1 MIDLILVDGNVLT
14 QDPRRPRTEAVA
26 VGGGRVR
33 AVGDSERL
41 LALKTSKTRVL
52 SLSGQTLAPGFIDA
66 HLHLRALA
74 ESLVTAG
81 LGPDHGVASLA
92 DLKARIRAEAQA
104 LPAGAWIR
112 AGGYDENDLAEQRP
126 PNRWDLDEAAP
137 NHPVKLTH
145 RSGHAHALNS
155 LALRLVGLSKDS
167 PEPEGGLMERDW
179 DTAEPNGLLY
189 GLGDF
194 LSRRVPPLTKDELG
208 RGVSLAGRL
217 LASLGVTS
225 FQDASPRNDLSRWQD
240 LERWLDEGRL
250 ASRVTMML
258 GPAGWKAWRADRFES
273 RLSDNR
279 LRAQGV
285 KIVIDET
292 TGRLNPDQETLNR
305 IVADVHNHSGQAV
318 LHAIEPAAIEAACRA
333 VAETRQQLPRRPD
346 PRHRL
351 EHCSVCP
358 PDLAARIASL
368 GLTVAT
374 HPAFIYYNGDRYLK
388 TVPPEDQAHLYP
400 LAGLAAAGVG
410 LAAASDAPIVPPNPL
425 AGLYAAVTRRTR
437 SGAELAPHQAVSA
450 ADALRMYTMGAAHAA
465 FEEKIK
471 GVLAPGRLADLVVFS
486 ADPTQTPAED
496 LESVRV
502 TMTMVGG
509 EVVYAA

>member
-14 QDPRRPRTEAVA
+14 QDPRRPRAEAVA
-26 VGGGRVR
+26 VGGGRIR
-33 AVGDSERL
+33 AVGDSARL
-41 LALKTSKTRVL
+41 LALKTSETRVL
-52 SLSGQTLAPGFIDA
+52 SLSGQTAAPGLIDA

-92 DLKARIRAEAQA
+92 DLKARVRAEAQA

-112 AGGYDENDLAEQRP
+112 AGGYDENDLAERRP

-137 NHPVKLTH
+137 DHPVKLTH
-145 RSGHAHALNS
+145 RSGHAHVLNS
-155 LALRLVGLSKDS
+155 LALRRVGLSKDS

-179 DTAEPNGLLY
+179 DTAEPSGLLY

-194 LSRRVPPLTKDELG
+194 LARRVPPLAENELG

-217 LASLGVTS
+217 LASCGVTS
-225 FQDASPRNDLSRWQD
+225 FQDASPRNDFSRWQD
-240 LERWLDEGRL
+240 LERWLAEGRL
-250 ASRVTMML
+250 ASRATMML
-258 GPAGWKAWRADRFES
+258 GPAGWEAWKADRFES
-273 RLSDNR
+273 RRPEDR

-305 IVADVHNHSGQAV
+305 IVADVHLGGGQAV

-333 VAETRQQLPRRPD
+333 VAEAQAQRPRPD
-346 PRHRL
+346 ARHRL
-351 EHCSVCP
+351 EHCSICP

-374 HPAFIYYNGDRYLK
+374 HPAFVYYTGDRYLR

-400 LAGLAAAGVG
+400 LAGLAAAGVR
-410 LAAASDAPIVPPNPL
+410 LAAASDAPIVPPNPV

-437 SGAELAPHQAVSA
+437 SGAELVPYQAVSA
-450 ADALRMYTMGAAHAA
+450 ADALRMYTIGAAYAT
-465 FEEKIK
+465 FEEKAK
-471 GVLAPGRLADLVVFS
+471 GVLAPGRLADLVVLT

-509 EVVYAA
+509 EIVWPV